1 MRGGFSGDFRDFRFG
16 KSGMRKAKRSA
27 PGERQLQERTQIVR
41 NGKREGHAL
50 KRLFVGK
57 AAQLSAEVI
66 DAERE
71 AA

>member
-1 MRGGFSGDFRDFRFG
+1 MRGGFSGDFRNFRFG
-16 KSGMRKAKRSA
+16 KSGVSKAKRSA
-27 PGERQLQERTQIVR
+27 LGERQLQERTQIVR

-57 AAQLSAEVI
+57 TAQLSAKVI